1 MKILTKL
8 TLAFAAVA
16 LLPICVLG
24 VVARMVIVNQSRAAF
39 ERTLDEATDEVEREL
54 GRLSDEVQAAAQR
67 LARAEHPFVGALLVG
82 LARGPLGD
90 DESRDLQSRAEAEMR
105 GLGLDVFL
113 LLSDK
118 GEVLAAGHFPGQV
131 GERDPTSL
139 QLARGRATTAALV
152 EVRVVEEGRPV
163 RRLAVLAGRDLRGS
177 FGDTAAPRLGI
188 VVGRLLGRSFL
199 ERLHPSARLLGP
211 DGKLILT
218 LGAQK
223 APRHGPSRVVD
234 LRRPDGTLAAQVAL
248 ALPGDELERTLELV
262 TMATVGLGIGGLALA
277 ILLGAVLARRWSTPV
292 AELAEAAHRLARG
305 DLGATVQPRG
315 ADELGRL
322 GQAWN
327 GMLTDLRGARE
338 QLVRAERIAA
348 WRDIA
353 QRIAH
358 EIKNPLTPIQMAIET
373 LTRAYARRDQSD
385 AFERL
390 FSESAAT
397 ILDEVQRLK
406 GIVSEFSNFA
416 RMPAPNL
423 GPLDLNEVVEA
434 ALRLY
439 ATNDV
444 PPRRELSPSL
454 PTAHAD
460 RDQISQVLINLLE
473 NARDAVAGTEGAIT
487 VRTLVVDGRPA
498 FEVADTGPGLSDD
511 TKARLFTPYFT
522 TKPKGTGLGLAIV
535 HRIVTDH
542 GGEIRVLSAPH
553 EGARFLVVLSPLPA

>member
-1 MKILTKL
+1 MTILTKL

-39 ERTLDEATDEVEREL
+39 ERTLDEATEEVEREL

-82 LARGPLGD
+82 LARGPLGE

-131 GERDPTSL
+131 GERDPASL
-139 QLARGRATTAALV
+139 QLARGRTSAATLI

-211 DGKLILT
+211 DGKLILS
-218 LGAQK
+218 LSSAK
-223 APRHGPSRVVD
+223 PSHGPSRVVD

-248 ALPGDELERTLELV
+248 SLPGDELERTLELV

-277 ILLGAVLARRWSTPV
+277 LLFGAVLARRWSTPV
-292 AELAEAAHRLARG
+292 AELADAAHRLARG
-305 DLGATVQPRG
+305 DLGATVEPRG
-315 ADELGRL
+315 SDELGRL
-322 GQAWN
+322 GRAWN

-373 LTRAYARRDQSD
+373 LTRAYQRRDTSD

-416 RMPAPNL
+416 RMPAPSL
-423 GPLDLNEVVEA
+423 GPLDVNEVVES

-439 ATNDV
+439 ATNDT
-444 PPRRELSPSL
+444 PPRRELAPSL

-460 RDQISQVLINLLE
+460 RDQIAQVLINLLE
-473 NARDAVAGTEGAIT
+473 NARDAVAASGAAIT
-487 VRTLVVDGRPA
+487 VRTLTVDGRPA
-498 FEVADTGPGLSDD
+498 FEIADGGPGLSDE

-542 GGEIRVLSAPH
+542 GGEIRVTSTLGQ
-553 EGARFLVVLSPLPA
+553 GATFLVVLAALP